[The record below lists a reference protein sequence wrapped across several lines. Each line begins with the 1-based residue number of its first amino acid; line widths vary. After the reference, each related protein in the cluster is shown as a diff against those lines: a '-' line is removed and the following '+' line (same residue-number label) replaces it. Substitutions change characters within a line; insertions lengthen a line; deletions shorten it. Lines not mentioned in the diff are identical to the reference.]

1 MFTMESKHLMLL
13 DLRLIFVE
21 GELSVLSSTYGVF
34 SEGIFDIETLQDLLV
49 NQVVDMI
56 SIRQI

>member
-1 MFTMESKHLMLL
+1 MESKHLMLL